1 VAAQADT
8 MVGRLR
14 AQLARFL
21 RWLVR
26 LRGSP
31 EAIGLGVSV
40 GILVAFTPTLGFQII
55 LSTTLATLLNAS
67 RPAAVLMTAITSPP
81 TIPPIYA
88 FTYWVGSL
96 VWPGPPVAEATAML
110 GDAFAQLAHLE
121 WNQIS
126 AQMRALGSIG
136 RDVFVPLWIGGVAV
150 GLVVGGAA
158 YVPTVRFVRFS
169 RRRMGR
175 LRAAASKVR
184 GRVHL
189 PRRRR

>member
-1 VAAQADT
+1 MYWRLSFSISVISSESPLVCPSPAQC
-8 MVGRLR
+8 
-14 AQLARFL
+14 
-21 RWLVR
+21 
-26 LRGSP
+26 
-31 EAIGLGVSV
+31 
-40 GILVAFTPTLGFQII
+40 
-55 LSTTLATLLNAS
+55 
-67 RPAAVLMTAITSPP
+67 RPTSPP

-121 WNQIS
+121 WNQIG
-126 AQMRALGSIG
+126 AQMRAFASIG
-136 RDVFVPLWIGGVAV
+136 RDVFVPLWIGGIAV
-150 GLVVGGAA
+150 GIAAGGAA
-158 YVPTVRFVRFS
+158 YLPTVRFVRFS

-175 LRAAASKVR
+175 IREAAKKVR